1 MFKVDVKTPE
11 RRHFRDDGVFS
22 VNFEHISSF
31 LLFLFLFL
39 FTITLGMYV
48 FVERNQINK
57 NISVQITIS
66 FIFQFHKT
74 SILLSWLTSKEET
87 RLKLAIKTGLMCGF
101 IQIR

>member
-31 LLFLFLFL
+31 LLFLLL
-39 FTITLGMYV
+39 TLGMYV
-48 FVERNQINK
+48 FAERSQINK

>member
-1 MFKVDVKTPE
+1 MFKVDLKTPE

-22 VNFEHISSF
+22 VNFEYISSF
-31 LLFLFLFL
+31 LLFLLL
-39 FTITLGMYV
+39 TLGMYV
-48 FVERNQINK
+48 FAERNQINK

-87 RLKLAIKTGLMCGF
+87 RLKLAIKSGLMCGF

>member
-1 MFKVDVKTPE
+1 MFKVDVKTLE
-11 RRHFRDDGVFS
+11 RLHFRDDGVFS
-22 VNFEHISSF
+22 VNFQHISSF
-31 LLFLFLFL
+31 FLFFL
-39 FTITLGMYV
+39 LLTLGMYV
-48 FVERNQINK
+48 FAERNQINK
-57 NISVQITIS
+57 NISVHITIS

>member
-31 LLFLFLFL
+31 LLFLLL
-39 FTITLGMYV
+39 TLGMYV
-48 FVERNQINK
+48 FAERNQINK
-57 NISVQITIS
+57 NISVHITIS

>member
-1 MFKVDVKTPE
+1 MFKVDLKTPE

-31 LLFLFLFL
+31 LLFLLL
-39 FTITLGMYV
+39 TLGMYV
-48 FVERNQINK
+48 FAERSQINK

-87 RLKLAIKTGLMCGF
+87 RLKLAIKSGLMCGF

>member
-1 MFKVDVKTPE
+1 MFKVDLKTPE

-31 LLFLFLFL
+31 LLFLLL
-39 FTITLGMYV
+39 TLGIYV
-48 FVERNQINK
+48 FAERNQINK
-57 NISVQITIS
+57 NISVHITIS

>member
-1 MFKVDVKTPE
+1 MFKVDLKTPE

-31 LLFLFLFL
+31 LLFLLL
-39 FTITLGMYV
+39 TLGMYV
-48 FVERNQINK
+48 FAERNQINK
-57 NISVQITIS
+57 NISVHITIS

-87 RLKLAIKTGLMCGF
+87 RLKLAIKSGLMCGF

>member
-31 LLFLFLFL
+31 LLFLLL
-39 FTITLGMYV
+39 TLGMYV
-48 FVERNQINK
+48 FAERNQINK
-57 NISVQITIS
+57 NISVHITIS

-74 SILLSWLTSKEET
+74 SILLSSLTSKEET

>member
-31 LLFLFLFL
+31 LLFLLL
-39 FTITLGMYV
+39 TLGMYV
-48 FVERNQINK
+48 FAERNQINK
-57 NISVQITIS
+57 NISVHITIS

-87 RLKLAIKTGLMCGF
+87 RLKLAIKSGLMCGF

>member
-1 MFKVDVKTPE
+1 MFKVDLKTPE

-31 LLFLFLFL
+31 LLFLLL
-39 FTITLGMYV
+39 TLGMYV
-48 FVERNQINK
+48 FAERNQINK
-57 NISVQITIS
+57 NISVHITIS

-74 SILLSWLTSKEET
+74 SILLSSLTSKEET